1 MGAHHR
7 RAYVCNL
14 GYVNTKVDCDVRRH
28 TRDSRHKSDTPRQ
41 HKTHTSKGKSKAT
54 ARRERIRLKPSKG
67 PSGCLGSAGEGRMHA
82 KPGTRLSS
90 DGAATPSP
98 PTSTH
103 THTSTYTALQNA
115 SNDASSLTRR
125 RCRTRRSRTGCT
137 CRRNAGESRLP
148 RSSPMLCA
156 CRQHAESQHWSH
168 RSHPGGA
175 GAIACASCVIGRAQN
190 ARGRAHERR
199 WGEVWR
205 VGMGWTAHRK
215 TLIFECPMSFNEITN
230 PSQLQ
235 RLASPCLS
243 WSEKVLVELGGT
255 P

>member
-1 MGAHHR
+1 MQERSKAR
-7 RAYVCNL
+7 RGLTRSPDA
-14 GYVNTKVDCDVRRH
+14 RRGH
-28 TRDSRHKSDTPRQ
+28 TRLHGYRWGALLAQ
-41 HKTHTSKGKSKAT
+41 
-54 ARRERIRLKPSKG
+54 
-67 PSGCLGSAGEGRMHA
+67 LGSLSRPPPPARTQNNKRNQARASGERQTA
-82 KPGTRLSS
+82 PT
-90 DGAATPSP
+90 AA
-98 PTSTH
+98 
-103 THTSTYTALQNA
+103 
-115 SNDASSLTRR
+115 NDDANRLTRR
-125 RCRTRRSRTGCT
+125 RCRTRRSRTGSR

-243 WSEKVLVELGGT
+243 WSEIVLPRLAGT

>member
-115 SNDASSLTRR
+115 SNDASSSTRR
-125 RCRTRRSRTGCT
+125 RCRRGWTPKR
-137 CRRNAGESRLP
+137 
-148 RSSPMLCA
+148 
-156 CRQHAESQHWSH
+156 
-168 RSHPGGA
+168 GGA
-175 GAIACASCVIGRAQN
+175 WV
-190 ARGRAHERR
+190 ER
-199 WGEVWR
+199 
-205 VGMGWTAHRK
+205 GWTP
-215 TLIFECPMSFNEITN
+215 L
-230 PSQLQ
+230 
-235 RLASPCLS
+235 PCALDMRTAFGC
-243 WSEKVLVELGGT
+243 L
-255 P
+255 

>member
-1 MGAHHR
+1 MLTRKSTATCAGTH
-7 RAYVCNL
+7 
-14 GYVNTKVDCDVRRH
+14 DSQERH
-28 TRDSRHKSDTPRQ
+28 AESAPRQ
-41 HKTHTSKGKSKAT
+41 HETHTSKSRSKAT
-54 ARRERIRLKPSKG
+54 ARRGRTRLKPGKG
-67 PSGCLGSAGEGRMHA
+67 PPGCLASAGEDRMYA
-82 KPGTRLSS
+82 KLGTRLGS
-90 DGAATPSP
+90 DGAATHTPSP
-98 PTSTH
+98 PSTH
-103 THTSTYTALQNA
+103 THTSTPTARQTS
-115 SNDASSLTRR
+115 SNDANRLTRR
-125 RCRTRRSRTGCT
+125 RCRTRRSRTGSR

-168 RSHPGGA
+168 RSRPGGA
-175 GAIACASCVIGRAQN
+175 GAIACASCMIGRAQD

-235 RLASPCLS
+235 RLASPACLS
-243 WSEKVLVELGGT
+243 WSEIL
-255 P
+255 

>member
-1 MGAHHR
+1 MGGAACAAR
-7 RAYVCNL
+7 IPI
-14 GYVNTKVDCDVRRH
+14 
-28 TRDSRHKSDTPRQ
+28 TPTPTSMHA
-41 HKTHTSKGKSKAT
+41 HKTTSAKGKGERRT
-54 ARRERIRLKPSKG
+54 AD
-67 PSGCLGSAGEGRMHA
+67 
-82 KPGTRLSS
+82 GT
-90 DGAATPSP
+90 AADD
-98 PTSTH
+98 
-103 THTSTYTALQNA
+103 
-115 SNDASSLTRR
+115 DASSLTRR
-125 RCRTRRSRTGCT
+125 GCRRRRSRTGSR

-215 TLIFECPMSFNEITN
+215 TLIFECPMRFNEITN

>member
-67 PSGCLGSAGEGRMHA
+67 PPGCLGSAGEGRMHA

-125 RCRTRRSRTGCT
+125 RCRTRRSEQGVHAGGMRGSHDSPAPLHCFAPADSTREVSTG
-137 CRRNAGESRLP
+137 R
-148 RSSPMLCA
+148 
-156 CRQHAESQHWSH
+156 
-168 RSHPGGA
+168 
-175 GAIACASCVIGRAQN
+175 IGRA
-190 ARGRAHERR
+190 REVRVRSRAPH
-199 WGEVWR
+199 
-205 VGMGWTAHRK
+205 A
-215 TLIFECPMSFNEITN
+215 
-230 PSQLQ
+230 
-235 RLASPCLS
+235 
-243 WSEKVLVELGGT
+243 
-255 P
+255 